1 MTRTHH
7 HGDKAKQRA
16 YGGGWRWLQAT
27 PGYWVRLMMTRP
39 QRRAA
44 ATWQRNA
51 EKSAV
56 HDLGELGDPPHGR
69 KPHHY
74 FW

>member
-39 QRRAA
+39 QRRSAA
-44 ATWQRNA
+44 VWQRNA
-51 EKSAV
+51 EKDS
-56 HDLGELGDPPHGR
+56 GHGALAR
-69 KPHHY
+69 QPAAPR
-74 FW
+74 